1 MSARA
6 PRVAVVGLGLVGG
19 SLARALTAAGYQ
31 VLGVDRP
38 GVRRAAREAGAVA
51 RTVATVERAASC
63 DVIFLAAP
71 PAANRTLL
79 RRLAR
84 VSRPGLVVT
93 DVGSVKGPIVRDAS
107 RLRLT
112 GFVGGHVMAGTEKRG
127 FGASSARLFEGAVWW
142 IVPAVDAR
150 ATRAVRALVRAVGA
164 RPRTIDAEQHDRIVA
179 FLSHAPQLASW
190 ALLEAARADPVARR
204 HLSTSG
210 PGFRDMTRL
219 ARSPRRLWRE
229 ILEENRDEVARAL
242 ADVAHRLAARAPA
255 PNSVRAPPGSKPSA
269 RPSKRR

>member
-1 MSARA
+1 MTARA

-19 SLARALTAAGYQ
+19 SLARALTAAGYR

-51 RTVATVERAASC
+51 QTVGAVERAASC

-84 VSRPGLVVT
+84 VSRPGLVIT

-107 RLRLT
+107 RLRLA

-127 FGASSARLFEGAVWW
+127 FAASSAGLFEGAVWW
-142 IVPAVDAR
+142 IVPATDAR

-204 HLSTSG
+204 HLATSG

-229 ILEENRDEVARAL
+229 ILEENRGEVARAL
-242 ADVAHRLAARAPA
+242 AAVARRLAARAPS
-255 PNSVRAPPGSKPSA
+255 PNRTRAGSRSKPFVRSSEG
-269 RPSKRR
+269 R